1 MVVKLTSASAEDAQ
15 YFVFNMIATDFCN
28 ILEYRIFLDAIQ
40 NQYIGIGFS
49 FFVKAWPG
57 RITQCL
63 IDKIYIFKNA
73 RAWVPMDF
81 MQDKYSAP
89 RTIEK
94 IKILEAVLELP
105 AKQHCQ
111 SSPFNSKLGQIGQ
124 IGSAV

>member
-57 RITQCL
+57 RSTYVVHSAYRYNIKCQKCAGMGLNGFHVKKIFSTQV
-63 IDKIYIFKNA
+63 Y
-73 RAWVPMDF
+73 
-81 MQDKYSAP
+81 
-89 RTIEK
+89 
-94 IKILEAVLELP
+94 
-105 AKQHCQ
+105 
-111 SSPFNSKLGQIGQ
+111 
-124 IGSAV
+124 